1 MSEWEKKQDSLAD
14 NRDWENKVS
23 SISTISLGSNR
34 EGRSQLPVKQAFEFS
49 RL

>member
-14 NRDWENKVS
+14 NRDWKNKVS
-23 SISTISLGSNR
+23 SISIISLGSNR
-34 EGRSQLPVKQAFEFS
+34 EGRFQLKQAFEFS